1 MLRSSFTYV
10 ADILSDILSISI
22 YFPVTKLYTKGSKLY
37 DIHGIFV
44 DNGSWKQLSI
54 FRARISFFLWY
65 RLIGR

>member
-44 DNGSWKQLSI
+44 DNGFWI
-54 FRARISFFLWY
+54 ETTFDISCSNFFD
-65 RLIGR
+65 IV